1 MEKRITKKDN
11 FMRLIELVEG
21 ANVENR
27 NDLVDFLNHE
37 IELLNKKKASGAK
50 TKTQKENEVLIET
63 LYNALVEIGRP
74 VTITELQGEKAEIGT
89 LSNQKISALMKKLV
103 DTNRVN
109 KSIDKKKSYFSVGE

>member
-11 FMRLIELVEG
+11 FMRLIELVER

-103 DTNRVN
+103 DTKRVN